1 MSFVVNAADKQ
12 RPLEIGETLCNLDFL
27 DMQGKPFSL
36 YAPTLFAWPKAILLA
51 DCVADVGPAISFFLE
66 KFQTFNYTNTV
77 LAVVTAN
84 CMLPLILPVLPN
96 HEYFFLIRTCGSRKF
111 LSGLIST

>member
-36 YAPTLFAWPKAILLA
+36 YAPGLRYR
-51 DCVADVGPAISFFLE
+51 FFWRNS
-66 KFQTFNYTNTV
+66 KPSTTQTPCSQSSPNLHRRKITN
-77 LAVVTAN
+77 L
-84 CMLPLILPVLPN
+84 
-96 HEYFFLIRTCGSRKF
+96 
-111 LSGLIST
+111 LSG